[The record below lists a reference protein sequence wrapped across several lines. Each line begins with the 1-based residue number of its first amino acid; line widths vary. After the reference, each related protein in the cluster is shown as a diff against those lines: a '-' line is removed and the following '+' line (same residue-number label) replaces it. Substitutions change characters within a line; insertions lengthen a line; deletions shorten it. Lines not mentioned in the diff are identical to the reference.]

1 MAEEFTGLLAAWRG
15 GDLAARDR
23 LVALVYPELRAIA
36 RRQLANERGDHTL
49 QPTALANEAYMRLSR
64 LDRIDWQDRLHFVRM
79 ASRLMREIL
88 VDHARRHGAGKRDG
102 GERVP
107 ITQVDVAAPVGDI
120 DMLALDGA
128 LDRLAAVDPAR
139 AQLGIG
145 DADQAVARMLVA
157 CAPGAQQRGE
167 IVARRHVPESS
178 NGACTTGAHRHLLGW
193 SSCRD
198 AMRRQGMQR

>member
-1 MAEEFTGLLAAWRG
+1 MASTDDFTALLGAWRA
-15 GDLAARDR
+15 GDQAARDR
-23 LVALVYPELRAIA
+23 LVGIVYPELRAIA

-49 QPTALANEAYMRLSR
+49 QPTALVNEAYMRLSR
-64 LDRIDWQDRLHFVRM
+64 LDRIDWQDRVHFVRM

-128 LDRLAAVDPAR
+128 LDRLAAIDPAR
-139 AQLGIG
+139 AQLVELRYFGGLTIEET
-145 DADQAVARMLVA
+145 AEALSISPATAKRHWQTARAWLFEA
-157 CAPGAQQRGE
+157 LSEP
-167 IVARRHVPESS
+167 S
-178 NGACTTGAHRHLLGW
+178 
-193 SSCRD
+193 
-198 AMRRQGMQR
+198 

>member
-88 VDHARRHGAGKRDG
+88 VDHARRRAAGKRDG

-107 ITQVDVAAPVGDI
+107 LTLLDATAAPAGDI
-120 DMLALDGA
+120 DLVALDAA
-128 LDRLAAVDPAR
+128 LDRLAEVDPAR
-139 AQLGIG
+139 AQLVELRYFGGLTIEET
-145 DADQAVARMLVA
+145 AEALSISPATAKRHWQAARAWLFEA
-157 CAPGAQQRGE
+157 LSEP
-167 IVARRHVPESS
+167 S
-178 NGACTTGAHRHLLGW
+178 
-193 SSCRD
+193 
-198 AMRRQGMQR
+198 

>member
-107 ITQVDVAAPVGDI
+107 ITQVDVAAPVGDV

-128 LDRLAAVDPAR
+128 LDRLAAIDPAR
-139 AQLGIG
+139 AQLVELRYFGGLTIEET
-145 DADQAVARMLVA
+145 AEALAISPATAKRHWQAARAWLFEA
-157 CAPGAQQRGE
+157 
-167 IVARRHVPESS
+167 
-178 NGACTTGAHRHLLGW
+178 W
-193 SSCRD
+193 SEPS
-198 AMRRQGMQR
+198 

>member
-49 QPTALANEAYMRLSR
+49 QPTALVNEAYMRLSR
-64 LDRIDWQDRLHFVRM
+64 LDRIDWQDRVHFVRM
-79 ASRLMREIL
+79 ASRVMREIL

-107 ITQVDVAAPVGDI
+107 ITQVEVAAPVGDI

-128 LDRLAAVDPAR
+128 LDRLAAIDPAR
-139 AQLGIG
+139 AQLVELRYFGGLTIEET
-145 DADQAVARMLVA
+145 AEALAISPATAKRHWQAARAWLFEA
-157 CAPGAQQRGE
+157 LSEP
-167 IVARRHVPESS
+167 S
-178 NGACTTGAHRHLLGW
+178 
-193 SSCRD
+193 
-198 AMRRQGMQR
+198 

>member
-128 LDRLAAVDPAR
+128 LDRLAAIDPAR
-139 AQLGIG
+139 AQLVELRYFGGLTIEET
-145 DADQAVARMLVA
+145 AEALAISPATAKRHWQAARAWLFEA
-157 CAPGAQQRGE
+157 LSEP
-167 IVARRHVPESS
+167 S
-178 NGACTTGAHRHLLGW
+178 
-193 SSCRD
+193 
-198 AMRRQGMQR
+198 